1 MDVSAHKIFLITM
14 EINVL
19 PVKKELSGMLT
30 QSHVILAPRLSSITP
45 PATNVSALKMLPL
58 LSMEDVELAE
68 IDKSTMPKD
77 KCARAAPLTLPSSRT
92 EDVWPV
98 PRTPTTTRTRNNV

>member
-30 QSHVILAPRLSSITP
+30 QSHATHALRLSSITP

-58 LSMEDVELAE
+58 LSMEDVELVE
-68 IDKSTMPKD
+68 INKSTTPKD
-77 KCARAAPLTLPSSRT
+77 KCARAVLLMLPSSRT